1 MKIGEIYKGVINNC
15 LIQIIGI
22 DNKRVHYKNL
32 DNGKIFSY
40 GIKAFEHCNLI
51 KIN

>member
-1 MKIGEIYKGVINNC
+1 MKIGEIYKGVINDC
-15 LIQIIGI
+15 LVEIIGF
-22 DNKRVHYKNL
+22 DSKRVKYRNL
-32 DNGKIFSY
+32 ENGKIFSY